1 MELKNFSNSVLG
13 SSLVTRIF
21 EWLLLIIGT
30 RLMGY
35 QAIGIF
41 TRSKSLFYQLPL
53 SFTNKYLS
61 GLMTSIYR
69 YEDDIKVR
77 KALFRHA
84 KLLVPIFICMYIIG
98 YFLLPKLL
106 LIFGENWQDLSI
118 SYIPMA
124 ISAIFALILMF
135 LEGLKKYLG
144 DVKVVFLAKIISSS
158 LVIFLILLLPNILLW
173 YSAYGIFAVFNL
185 IYIWRRKATT

>member
-1 MELKNFSNSVLG
+1 M
-13 SSLVTRIF
+13 
-21 EWLLLIIGT
+21 
-30 RLMGY
+30 
-35 QAIGIF
+35 
-41 TRSKSLFYQLPL
+41 
-53 SFTNKYLS
+53 
-61 GLMTSIYR
+61 
-69 YEDDIKVR
+69 
-77 KALFRHA
+77 
-84 KLLVPIFICMYIIG
+84 
-98 YFLLPKLL
+98 L